1 MPSTT
6 KRHYTYSHTPVKTTH
21 VSMTTR
27 VTQPQLPTTHGPT
40 TTLQANFPTTA
51 VVCRNK
57 IGNCADYGS
66 RDYACHEYEAWAR
79 NHCNQYCGFCVSVHI
94 PTTHGP
100 TTSVCADKISQCSN
114 YGDPIYACKGQFE
127 DWAKENCAKYCGYC
141 RSLAMPTTA
150 LPMPTTQGVCKD
162 KLSNCRQFGD
172 KVYACSGQYEEW
184 SKINCAQYCG
194 FCHAMVTPTSFMAP
208 TKHMMCEDKLPDCKD
223 YGSVTYACSGNYE
236 HWAMENCR
244 KYCGF
249 CGQTSNSTTVI
260 NCANLKADI
269 QVLVDASPSIGISNF
284 RKIKNFIYNFTNNL
298 VIGNGNVLLGVTTYS
313 DIIRSN
319 FSMNKYENKDILLEA
334 ISNIT
339 YANIGV
345 THTGAAINFTVH
357 SSFTEKHG
365 DRRNVQNILITF
377 TDGISSK
384 TTSASALELVN
395 SKIHSFV
402 VGVGNFSRSVLE
414 EIASG
419 SDKVLR
425 LENVSKLYS
434 LTPFSACMQT

>member
-1 MPSTT
+1 
-6 KRHYTYSHTPVKTTH
+6 
-21 VSMTTR
+21 
-27 VTQPQLPTTHGPT
+27 
-40 TTLQANFPTTA
+40 
-51 VVCRNK
+51 
-57 IGNCADYGS
+57 
-66 RDYACHEYEAWAR
+66 
-79 NHCNQYCGFCVSVHI
+79 
-94 PTTHGP
+94 
-100 TTSVCADKISQCSN
+100 
-114 YGDPIYACKGQFE
+114 
-127 DWAKENCAKYCGYC
+127 
-141 RSLAMPTTA
+141 
-150 LPMPTTQGVCKD
+150 
-162 KLSNCRQFGD
+162 
-172 KVYACSGQYEEW
+172 
-184 SKINCAQYCG
+184 
-194 FCHAMVTPTSFMAP
+194 
-208 TKHMMCEDKLPDCKD
+208 MMCEDKLPDCKD

-249 CGQTSNSTTVI
+249 CGKKGLQYFWFICLYDNMGNKNTTIRPFDCKVLLEKSKQDKLYTNHAEYATFLVIGGYITWNYYDQIHNFLSVNTVSYFVSGQTSNSTTVI

-365 DRRNVQNILITF
+365 DRRNVQNILIMF